1 MLLNS
6 KLFQEAL
13 DVHHDQ
19 SKLLVTVNNFEIALV
34 VSVVVHLSVGISV
47 ERHAL
52 FASVLLWGPPSWGAL
67 ILVDVLSTTLVVQI
81 VWSFFAIY
89 QDKRQSLLKSLQR
102 HHL

>member
-1 MLLNS
+1 LLLNS

-19 SKLLVTVNNFEIALV
+19 SELLVTVNNFEIALV

-52 FASVLLWGPPSWGAL
+52 FASVLLWGPPSWCTL

-89 QDKRQSLLKSLQR
+89 QDERQSLFKSLQR